1 MMTIRFG
8 RPLAL
13 ICAAAMVSCGGDSPS
28 LSPSAVA
35 PAGPG
40 TSLSTSPADYHEP
53 PAPTPTPDPI
63 PDPGLPADPAPAP
76 VPGPQPAVPL
86 TIGIVG
92 SFGAAAFA
100 PNPLHG
106 TVGAM
111 LVWANNDFAP
121 HHIVLSDGTVVGT
134 LLPGQTSA
142 AIPMTG
148 ATVDYACTFH
158 PSMVGTV
165 HDPFAPPPVPPETGT
180 PPPATEEPPPAP
192 YDPPKDDD
200 DYYYDY

>member
-8 RPLAL
+8 PSLAW

-28 LSPSAVA
+28 LTPSALA

-40 TSLSTSPADYHEP
+40 TGLSTSPTDYHEP
-53 PAPTPTPDPI
+53 PAP
-63 PDPGLPADPAPAP
+63 A
-76 VPGPQPAVPL
+76 PGPEPAIPL

-111 LVWANNDFAP
+111 LVWTNNDLAA
-121 HHIVLSDGTVVGT
+121 HHIVLSDGTDIGT

-142 AIPMTG
+142 AIPMTT

-158 PSMVGTV
+158 PSMVGAV
-165 HDPFAPPPVPPETGT
+165 HDPSAPPAPPETAPPPASEN
-180 PPPATEEPPPAP
+180 PPPAP
-192 YDPPKDDD
+192 YDPPRDED
-200 DYYYDY
+200 DYGDDPY